1 MSTDNVYDSAF
12 PLEELDA
19 RLALENTLAALVSYL

>member
-1 MSTDNVYDSAF
+1 MSTVYDSAL

-19 RLALENTLAALVSYL
+19 RLALENNLATVTFYL